1 MMTRMGCRGW
11 MFYIWKVSDA
21 GSRQSHNARPAPCL
35 YCKWKEKKRKSRPQF
50 LRQKIANIKYKCT
63 KIYTKHFWLQQWK
76 WALIHNSLSV
86 LRSRHINTSIQI
98 KEHECTKIQI
108 HKYTN
113 SQIWENFLPPT
124 MTMGVVLWLMV
135 GFAFQ
140 ASEYK
145 QKRISAQR
153 YKFKYTNMKRKK

>member
-1 MMTRMGCRGW
+1 MTRMGCSGW

-35 YCKWKEKKRKSRPQF
+35 YCKWKKEKKIVTAVFEAK
-50 LRQKIANIKYKCT
+50 IKYKCT
-63 KIYTKHFWLQQWK
+63 KNIYKT
-76 WALIHNSLSV
+76 
-86 LRSRHINTSIQI
+86 
-98 KEHECTKIQI
+98 
-108 HKYTN
+108 
-113 SQIWENFLPPT
+113 FLAPT
-124 MTMGVVLWLMV
+124 MKMGVVLWLMV

-153 YKFKYTNMKRKK
+153 YKFKYTNMKRKKVWLRQWQWAWICDWQRFRRFWREAFLVLRLCRPPLFSPSCAFFLCL